1 MGSPLHQAALSFFK
15 ALSRPLFSDR
25 LCPHYNLSIEQDR
38 TYLEHLIQTHQELQ
52 LGSVEEI
59 TDTLVSASPS
69 IILYWEKIALFIHT
83 SHLNACVYNYIYIFR
98 HVPLYVYISSGAHA
112 TFWTLSFGSSVDWP
126 VHRDVAITVSAVI
139 ADLKRAMPQPPLLK
153 PIPFTVWRMNTSF
166 LARFS
171 QSLCIYLDVHIEI
184 ILPTNYEY
192 NYILL
197 PPHKKMW
204 YLCLYLLHAYIIYCG
219 SGVTCTS

>member
-1 MGSPLHQAALSFFK
+1 MGQEGQGRFK

-69 IILYWEKIALFIHT
+69 MILYWEKIALFIHT
-83 SHLNACVYNYIYIFR
+83 SHLNACVYNYIYFFSSCSP
-98 HVPLYVYISSGAHA
+98 VCLYLLWSSCNFLNFELWFISGLASPQRC
-112 TFWTLSFGSSVDWP
+112 SY
-126 VHRDVAITVSAVI
+126 TVSAVI
-139 ADLKRAMPQPPLLK
+139 ADLTRAMPQPPLLK
-153 PIPFTVWRMNTSF
+153 PIPFTVWRLNTSF

-197 PPHKKMW
+197 LPHKKMW